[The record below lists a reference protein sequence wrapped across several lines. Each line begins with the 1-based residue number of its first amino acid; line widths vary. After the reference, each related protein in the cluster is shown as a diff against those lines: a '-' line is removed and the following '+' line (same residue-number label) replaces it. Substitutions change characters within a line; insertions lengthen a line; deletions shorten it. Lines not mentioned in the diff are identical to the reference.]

1 MMPHPKQFPSSA
13 AATLAAYM
21 SELSE
26 EAAEATWLTDW
37 EYILWRAVE
46 LGPSSYG
53 RLKIT
58 EGVIGKLKDLSQQCG
73 GWIVWRGRECWLP
86 MAEWK
91 QLFGAHDNS
100 V

>member
-1 MMPHPKQFPSSA
+1 MLPQTKQFPSSA
-13 AATLAAYM
+13 AAALAAYM

-46 LGPSSYG
+46 AGPSSYG

-58 EGVIGKLKDLSQQCG
+58 EGVIGKLKNLAEQCG
-73 GWIVWRGRECWLP
+73 GWIVWRGREYWLA
-86 MAEWK
+86 MDEWK
-91 QLFGAHDNS
+91 RLFCAHEKS
-100 V
+100 H